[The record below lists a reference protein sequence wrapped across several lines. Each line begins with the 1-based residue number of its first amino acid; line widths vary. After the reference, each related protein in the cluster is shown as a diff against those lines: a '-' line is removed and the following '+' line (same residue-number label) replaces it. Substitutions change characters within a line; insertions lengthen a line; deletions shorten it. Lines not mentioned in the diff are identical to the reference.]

1 VKPAA
6 IHWFTSDL
14 RLDDNPALA
23 EAGRA
28 GPVAGVF
35 VVNPALLARHAGA
48 PRARAAR

>member
-6 IHWFTSDL
+6 IRWFTSDL

-28 GPVAGVF
+28 
-35 VVNPALLARHAGA
+35 LAAFEDA
-48 PRARAAR
+48 RARAAR